1 MKGENKREITI
12 LAVDDNPTD
21 LKLIERALVSGGYK
35 LITAKDGEEAV
46 KIARVHKPDLILM
59 DILMPKMSGYTAC
72 LEIKK
77 DPKTKD
83 IPIIMLT
90 ALGQELHRG
99 LAKNIE
105 AAGYIVKP
113 INVKDLYN
121 SVNEFLQS
129 H

>member
-12 LAVDDNPTD
+12 LAVDDTPAD

-35 LITAKDGEEAV
+35 VITAKDGEEAV
-46 KIARVHKPDLILM
+46 KIVHVHKPDLILM
-59 DILMPKMSGYTAC
+59 NIMMPKMDGYTAC
-72 LEIKK
+72 SEIKK

-90 ALGQELHRG
+90 CLGQELNRE
-99 LAKNIE
+99 LAENIG

-113 INVKDLYN
+113 INVNDLYN

>member
-12 LAVDDNPTD
+12 LAVDDTPAD

-35 LITAKDGEEAV
+35 VITAKDGEEAV
-46 KIARVHKPDLILM
+46 KIAHVHKPDLIFM
-59 DILMPKMSGYTAC
+59 DIMMPKMDGYTAC
-72 LEIKK
+72 SEIKK

-90 ALGQELHRG
+90 CLGQELNRE
-99 LAKNIE
+99 LAENIG

-113 INVKDLYN
+113 INVNDLYN